1 VQKPEVHK
9 MVVMTPYQAD
19 ASGRQQKLE
28 APKAAAPAQQT
39 RPMGELMDEEEEAA
53 KSEPTVRPSKKAAT
67 PAPEGKKDL
76 NSVLDAWTKEE

>member
-1 VQKPEVHK
+1 
-9 MVVMTPYQAD
+9 
-19 ASGRQQKLE
+19 
-28 APKAAAPAQQT
+28 
-39 RPMGELMDEEEEAA
+39 MGELMDEEEEAA